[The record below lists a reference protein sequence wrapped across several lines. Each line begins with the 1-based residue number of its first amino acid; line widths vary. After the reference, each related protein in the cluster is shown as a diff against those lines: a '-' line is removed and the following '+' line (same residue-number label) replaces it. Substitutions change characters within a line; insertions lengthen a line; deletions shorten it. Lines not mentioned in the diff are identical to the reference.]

1 MMGWLAVMILIF
13 GALSLIHPTTL
24 QQGWQVGVAGLLIGG
39 LAGILIGEA
48 LGYGLARREQARKQ
62 RQELRDEQRVRD
74 AAATSVG
81 PVSHPKSGLE
91 SSPDVPK
98 APVGPTPRTPV
109 I

>member
-62 RQELRDEQRVRD
+62 QQELRDEQRVRD
-74 AAATSVG
+74 AATTSVA
-81 PVSHPKSGLE
+81 PVSHPKLGLE
-91 SSPDVPK
+91 SSAD
-98 APVGPTPRTPV
+98 APETPARPTPRTPV